1 MVQTLS
7 DVIKEFDHV
16 MLFDELPG
24 EAVLGKVAFQNFL
37 CERAKVA
44 TSMQER
50 LAGCQARLRSR

>member
-16 MLFDELPG
+16 LFDELPG
-24 EAVLGKVAFQNFL
+24 EAVLSKAAFQNFL

-50 LAGCQARLRSR
+50 LAGCQAHLRSR